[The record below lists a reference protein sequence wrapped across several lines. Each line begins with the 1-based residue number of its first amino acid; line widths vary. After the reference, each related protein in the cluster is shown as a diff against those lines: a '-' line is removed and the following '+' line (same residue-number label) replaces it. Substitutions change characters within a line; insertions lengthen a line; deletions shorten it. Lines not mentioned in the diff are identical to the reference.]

1 MPVKKFPLT
10 TLQEYL
16 PEGAVSYVIHSV
28 QFYKIHL
35 TITRERKTVL
45 GNYRHKTSTSGHKIT
60 VNGNLNKYSF
70 FITFLHELAH
80 LVTYEQF
87 GNKVLP
93 HGDEWKKIYSA
104 ILTSQLQQAIF
115 PADIKLQL
123 QKTVINPGASCQADA
138 GLMRVL
144 QQYDEENTGV
154 KRVEELLPGTLF
166 ETEGKIFKVIKKR
179 RTRIECEEA
188 ATQKKY
194 LFSAIYRVMPLPLF

>member
-10 TLQEYL
+10 ALQEYL
-16 PEGAVSYVIHSV
+16 PEGAVDYVIHCI

-45 GNYRHKTSTSGHKIT
+45 GNYRHKTTINGHKIT
-60 VNGNLNKYSF
+60 VNGSLNKYSF

-93 HGDEWKKIYSA
+93 HGDEWKHTYST
-104 ILTSQLQQAIF
+104 ILAGQLQQSIF
-115 PADIKLQL
+115 PDDIKLQL

-144 QQYDEENTGV
+144 QRYDNGSEV
-154 KRVEELLPGTLF
+154 LKRVEELFPGTLF
-166 ETEGKIFKVIKKR
+166 EAEGKIFKVIKKR
-179 RTRIECEEA
+179 RTRIECEDV
-188 ATQKKY
+188 ATQKRY
-194 LFSAIYRVMPLPLF
+194 LFSAIYQVKPLPIF